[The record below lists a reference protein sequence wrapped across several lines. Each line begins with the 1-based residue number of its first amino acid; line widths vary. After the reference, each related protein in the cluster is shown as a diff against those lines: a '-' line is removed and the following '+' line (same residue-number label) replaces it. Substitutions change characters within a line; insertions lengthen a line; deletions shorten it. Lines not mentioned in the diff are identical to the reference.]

1 MSMTRLLALSAGLAL
16 TGQAVGQ
23 HRPDAGMFRYPDISK
38 DRIAFSY
45 AGDIWTVGR
54 DGGEATKLTGPK
66 GAEILPRF
74 SPDGTQVA
82 FLGSYEGNADIYTI
96 PVEGGIAQ
104 RVTYHPSPEM
114 LNDWTDDGKLLFYMS
129 GLGGLARQAQ
139 LFTVSAEGGLPE
151 KLPVPYGAVGA
162 ISPDGQWLA
171 YTPHTRDQRTWKR
184 YRGGMATDIWLFNL
198 ADHSAKQITDFEG
211 TDTVPMWHG
220 GRLYYMSDAG
230 PSHRLN
236 IWVYDPQSGDRT
248 QITTFDDYDVKV
260 PAVGPGRNGEGE
272 IIFQHGATLK
282 VLRLDNRSIRTVD
295 ITIPGDFPDLRE
307 HRVDASNFIEGW
319 DISPTGKR
327 AVVSGR
333 GDIWTLPA
341 EHGSPRNLTNT
352 DGAFERNATWSPDGR
367 WIAYTSDESGEY
379 ELYIRQSDGKGR
391 TIRLTDFGGGGNF
404 TFIYQI
410 FWSPDSKKIAF
421 NDKTGTVYMVAV
433 PEFEEPGDA
442 KTGNGDEAGGEE
454 PGGRQEAGQDEEIA
468 IPELVKVTQDAW
480 ANQPRISWSHD
491 SRFMT
496 YQLQRAEGMTSVV
509 MIYDVENA
517 QEHQVTTGYFN
528 DTAPTF
534 DRKGKWLFYA
544 SNRQFQPTYGDMGTD
559 WTYAGTD
566 TLLAVPLSD
575 EVEYPWLPKSDEETW
590 EVKKDEEKKS
600 DKAKPEGDKGGDQQA
615 DDENGEEPDEAKPG
629 EGEKA
634 DEGGKPAD
642 ETPWV
647 DDGLTGRWEGKAI
660 GPNMPP
666 DGLPFTLELTL
677 GEGGAVTGSLTSM
690 MGSAEVSG
698 GSFDKASGV
707 LTFSM
712 TLGGGSVSWNLQV
725 TGDEMKGVASAD
737 GDSFDITASRT
748 RQGPAGAGDEEEGGD
763 EKAKEKVEITYEGFE
778 SRAFRL
784 PVAAGR
790 FGGLAVNDQNHLV
803 YTRFLNGASEQNT
816 GIMAFD
822 MTSDEKAE
830 KTVAA
835 GAGAFAMSA
844 DGKKILVMR
853 GNSAT
858 IQGSS
863 AGASGKSVVTS
874 GMMMNIDPREEWAQ
888 IVRDAWRRHRDFFY
902 VENMHGVD
910 WESVLERY
918 QNMLKFA
925 SSRSDVSFII
935 GEMIAELN
943 VGHAYY
949 WGGDIEAPESVSVG
963 MLGVDF
969 EEAADDAGN
978 RAFRIARII
987 EGGAWDTDARNP
999 LNRTGVK
1006 AEEGDFLLA
1015 VNGAELSTEQS
1026 PYAAFQGLAGRA
1038 TTLTLSKNAVLGDDD
1053 DEDVLVEPLGS
1064 EGDLRYRAWTEQNRK
1079 YVEEKTDGKVGYI
1092 YVPNTGVDGQNELVR
1107 GFYGQLDKAAL
1118 IIDERWNGGGQIP
1131 QRFIELLNRPRT
1143 NYWARRDGN
1152 DWPWPPDSHQGP
1164 KTMLINGLAGS
1175 GGDMF
1180 PALFRQSGLG
1190 KIIGMRTWGG
1200 LVGISGVP
1208 GLIDGGYTAVPTFG
1222 FYETNGTWGIE
1233 GHGVDPDI
1241 EVIDDPSKMVDGG
1254 DPQLDAAIQLMLD
1267 EIAAHGYKPPKRPA
1281 DPDRSG
1287 MGVTEDDK

>member
-1 MSMTRLLALSAGLAL
+1 MSMTRWLALSAGLAL

-23 HRPDAGMFRYPDISK
+23 HRPDAGMFRYPDISG

-54 DGGEATKLTGPK
+54 DGGTAVKLTGPT

-74 SPDGTQVA
+74 SPDGSEVA
-82 FLGSYEGNADIYTI
+82 FLGNYEGNADIYVI
-96 PVEGGIAQ
+96 PVEGGIAR

-114 LNDWTDDGKLLFYMS
+114 LNDWTDDGRLLFSMF
-129 GLGGLARQAQ
+129 GLAGLSRQSQ
-139 LFTVSAEGGLPE
+139 LFTVSPSGGLPAQ
-151 KLPVPYGAVGA
+151 LPVPYGAVAA

-171 YTPHTRDQRTWKR
+171 YTPHTTDNRTWKR

-198 ADHSAKQITDFEG
+198 EDHTAKQITDFEG
-211 TDTVPMWHG
+211 TDSVPMWHG
-220 GRLYYMSDAG
+220 GRLYYMSDDG

-236 IWVYDPQSGDRT
+236 IWVYDPQNGSRT
-248 QITTFDDYDVKV
+248 QVTTFADYDVKA
-260 PAVGPGRNGEGE
+260 PAIGPGRNGEGE

-295 ITIPGDFPDLRE
+295 ITIPGDFPDLRS

-327 AVVSGR
+327 AVVSAR
-333 GDIWTLPA
+333 GDLWTLPA
-341 EHGSPRNLTNT
+341 ENGSPRNLTRT

-367 WIAYTSDESGEY
+367 WIAYASDESGEY

-391 TIRLTDFGGGGNF
+391 TVRLTDFGGSGDF
-404 TFIYQI
+404 TFIYEA

-433 PEFEEPGDA
+433 PEVPEDD
-442 KTGNGDEAGGEE
+442 KAG
-454 PGGRQEAGQDEEIA
+454 EIA
-468 IPELVKVTQDAW
+468 IPQLVRVTQDAW
-480 ANQPRISWSHD
+480 ANQPGISWSHD

-496 YQLQRAEGMTSVV
+496 YQLQRPEGMTSVV

-517 QEHQVTTGYFN
+517 TEHQVTTGYFN

-544 SNRQFQPTYGDMGTD
+544 SNRQFQPMYGDLGTD

-566 TLLAVPLSD
+566 VLLAVPLTGD
-575 EVEYPWLPKSDEETW
+575 VEYPWLPKSDEEKW
-590 EVKKDEEKKS
+590 EVKKEEKRS
-600 DKAKPEGDKGGDQQA
+600 
-615 DDENGEEPDEAKPG
+615 DEAKPSDEKTDDAKGDESDDAKPG
-629 EGEKA
+629 EDDNA
-634 DEGGKPAD
+634 EGDKKSAD

-647 DDGLTGRWEGKAI
+647 DDGLTGRWEGKAQ

-666 DGLPFTLELTL
+666 DGLPFTLELIL
-677 GEGGAVTGSLTSM
+677 GEEGAVTGTMSSM
-690 MGSAEVSG
+690 MGSAEISG
-698 GSFDKASGV
+698 GSFDKDSGV

-712 TLGGGSVSWNLQV
+712 AFGGESVSWNVQIS
-725 TGDEMKGVASAD
+725 GNEMKGVATA
-737 GDSFDITASRT
+737 GGESFNITASRT
-748 RQGPAGAGDEEEGGD
+748 RQGPAGTGGEGAKSD
-763 EKAKEKVEITYEGFE
+763 DKAKEKVEITFEGFE
-778 SRAFRL
+778 ARAFRL

-803 YTRFLNGASEQNT
+803 YARFLNGTSDQNT
-816 GIMAFD
+816 GIMVFD
-822 MTSDEKAE
+822 LTSDDKAE

-863 AGASGKSVVTS
+863 AGASGKPVVTS
-874 GMMMNIDPREEWAQ
+874 GMTMNIDPREEWAQ

-910 WESVLERY
+910 WKGVLERY
-918 QNMLKFA
+918 EHMLKFA
-925 SSRSDVSFII
+925 SSRADVSFII

-949 WGGDIEAPESVSVG
+949 WGGDIEAPQSVSVG

-969 EEAADDAGN
+969 EVATDDAGN
-978 RAFRIARII
+978 SAYRIARII
-987 EGGAWDTDARNP
+987 EGGPWDTDARNP
-999 LNRTGVK
+999 LRRTGVK
-1006 AEEGDFLLA
+1006 AKEGEFLLA
-1015 VNGAELSTEQS
+1015 VNGVKLSTGQS
-1026 PYAAFQGLAGRA
+1026 PWAGFQGLAGRA
-1038 TTLTLSKNAVLGDDD
+1038 TTLTLSTNAVLGDDD
-1053 DEDVLVEPLGS
+1053 DHDVLVEPLGG
-1064 EGDLRYRAWTEQNRK
+1064 EGDLRYRAWTEHNRK
-1079 YVEEKTDGKVGYI
+1079 YVEEKTGGKVGYI

-1190 KIIGMRTWGG
+1190 KLIGMRTWGG

-1222 FYETNGTWGIE
+1222 YYETNGTWGIE

-1241 EVIDDPSKMVDGG
+1241 VVVDDPSKMVNGG
-1254 DPQLDAAIQLMLD
+1254 DPQLDAAIELMLR
-1267 EIAAHGYKPPKRPA
+1267 EIEARGYRPPKRPA

-1287 MGVTEDDK
+1287 MGLPDDDK